1 LTWCSLRCTKLAL
14 TWGLSSLAFAVA
26 RTTEFERIA
35 ALPRRKLR
43 QVDAVAWATV
53 LTPKFREADAP
64 SSARLRPW
72 QAFALAETM
81 SMGGGFFALP
91 VGFGKTLLTWLLPTA
106 LDAERAVLIVPANLR
121 EKTAED
127 YAAYRGTWVAPR
139 NGIRVMA
146 RSELQLAKNASM
158 LEDYAPDLI
167 MIDESD
173 ELQNAR
179 ASTVKR
185 IDRYVRAKPGVRVV
199 AMSGTPGRLSIMNY
213 WHLMC
218 WCLGDGAPLPLTES
232 EARMWAMAID
242 EGWRGKRPHLGP
254 LGRTLKEARE
264 RYRRRL
270 LETPGVVLVDGD
282 SCDQPL
288 TVRWRLAR
296 ECPETDAR
304 FERFAVD
311 QETPGGI
318 VVSDGLS
325 RWRLDAQLGQGFYTR
340 WNPPPPERWRTAYRT
355 CAAFVRERIDASASS
370 ARPLDTELQV
380 LRRYESHPVVRE
392 WREVKPTFKGQTE
405 AVWFSRT
412 TLDSVLD
419 WIREHAPR
427 PVLVWCGS
435 TDFAHAL
442 ARDARLPYYGPDGK
456 TAGGARLLQADARRS
471 LIVSWNANKK
481 GFDNLK
487 AWPRQLIVMPPQS
500 AKWLEQVLGRP
511 HRSGQREPV
520 VVDILITSGG
530 TADAFERALEEAAF
544 NRSTLTLTQ
553 KLLRAEIVR
562 TRPTITPRNEYR
574 WARKGGNWN

>member
-1 LTWCSLRCTKLAL
+1 MS
-14 TWGLSSLAFAVA
+14 FAVA

-35 ALPRRKLR
+35 ALSRRPLR
-43 QVDAVAWATV
+43 QADAEAWATV
-53 LTPKFREADAP
+53 LTPKFLEQTAP
-64 SSARLRPW
+64 PGAALRPW
-72 QAFALAETM
+72 QAFALAEAMTL
-81 SMGGGFFALP
+81 GGGFFALP

-106 LDAERAVLIVPANLR
+106 LDAERAVLIAPANL
-121 EKTAED
+121 EDKTIED
-127 YAAYRGTWVAPR
+127 FASYRGTWRASR
-139 NGIRVMA
+139 NGVRFMS
-146 RSELQLAKNASM
+146 RSFLWQAKNATA

-167 MIDESD
+167 IIDESD

-185 IDRYVRAKPGVRVV
+185 IDRYVRANPGVRVV

-218 WCLGDGAPLPLTES
+218 WCLGDACPMPLVES
-232 EARMWAMAID
+232 EARVWAMAID
-242 EGWRGKRPHLGP
+242 EGWRGRRPHLGP
-254 LGRTLKEARE
+254 LGRTLREARE
-264 RYRRRL
+264 WYRRRL

-296 ECPETDAR
+296 ECPETNAR

-340 WNPPPPERWRTAYRT
+340 WNPPPPERWRTAYRA
-355 CAAFVRERIDASASS
+355 CAAFVRERIDASANS

-380 LRRYESHPVVRE
+380 LRRYASNPIVRE
-392 WREVKPTFKGQTE
+392 WRDVKPTFKGQTE
-405 AVWFSRT
+405 AVWFSRAA
-412 TLDSVLD
+412 LDSCLD

-442 ARDARLPYYGPDGK
+442 ARDAHLPYYGPEGK
-456 TAGGARLLQADARRS
+456 TAGGALLLKADPRRS

-520 VVDILITSGG
+520 VVDVLITSGG

-544 NRSTLTLTQ
+544 DKSTLTLTQ

-562 TRPTITPRNEYR
+562 ATPMIMSANEWR
-574 WARKGGNWN
+574 WARKGGSW